1 MKTIELKANLALLL
15 TNHGDEVLYSYGKA
29 VAGKSHTLGYWKD
42 GDTTGYHAA
51 TADHVSKYLEKK
63 GGVMRL
69 SSEQIEDMFM

>member
-29 VAGKSHTLGYWKD
+29 VAGKSHSLGYWKD
-42 GDTTGYHAA
+42 GDTTSYHLA

-63 GGVMRL
+63 GNVLRL
-69 SSEQIEDMFM
+69 SIEQIESMFL